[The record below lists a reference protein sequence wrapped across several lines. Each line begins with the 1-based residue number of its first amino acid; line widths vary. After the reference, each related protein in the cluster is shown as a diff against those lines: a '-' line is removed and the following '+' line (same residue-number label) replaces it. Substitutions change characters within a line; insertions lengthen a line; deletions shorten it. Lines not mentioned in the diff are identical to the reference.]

1 MSSISER
8 KLYNPATTTC
18 CVCLSS
24 IVFFMEAFGHEVTA
38 FYILQMLHVR
48 VNKES
53 NLSFIIYLLISEC
66 DT

>member
-18 CVCLSS
+18 CVCLLL
-24 IVFFMEAFGHEVTA
+24 FLEAFGHEVTA

-53 NLSFIIYLLISEC
+53 NLSFIILLTYIGM
-66 DT
+66 